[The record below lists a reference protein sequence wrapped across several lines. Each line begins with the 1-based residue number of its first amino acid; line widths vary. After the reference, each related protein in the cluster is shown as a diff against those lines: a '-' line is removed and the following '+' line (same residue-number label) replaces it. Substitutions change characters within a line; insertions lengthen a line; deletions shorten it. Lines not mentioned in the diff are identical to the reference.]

1 MSHLSSYA
9 GVFSNRSFSLFY
21 LGQALNYVGDG
32 LRLIALPLLV
42 YRLTHSALAI
52 GGTLAIELGL
62 FATFSLIGGSLA
74 DRIDRRRVMILCD
87 AVRCVTIAFIAIA
100 FAFGFLTLWMIYLS
114 IALISIA
121 AAIFVGGQ
129 GATIAYLLGKERATP
144 AIGALVSAEQ
154 LSNTVLSPMGGAIMQ
169 FLGPLPALAINA
181 FTYLC
186 SQIAMAAAGTFGPDE
201 PGRIPR
207 PLHVIEDVKLGFE
220 YMLADTAMR
229 TVAASSLI
237 FNFFGFVCA
246 AVWIPFLKVDLHASD
261 FAVGVAFGIAG
272 LGGLAG
278 TWFASHAPPEWRFGR
293 MLVIAYALDGLLF
306 VPVMLTSNLLVLLVF
321 NTLTYGCVLFEITQI
336 VGWRIR
342 ITSEEMVG
350 RVTAAARLVAL
361 AGTVPGAIIGG
372 YLGDHYGPRSA
383 IILSGVGYL
392 LMALVVGSF
401 SAVRRESR

>member
-1 MSHLSSYA
+1 MSSYA

-42 YRLTHSALAI
+42 FRLTHSALAI

-62 FATFSLIGGSLA
+62 FSTFSLIGGSLA
-74 DRIDRRRVMILCD
+74 DRIDRRRLMIVCD
-87 AVRCVTIAFIAIA
+87 FVRCVTIAFIAVG
-100 FAFGFLTLWMIYLS
+100 FAMGFLTLWMIYAA

-154 LSNTVLSPMGGAIMQ
+154 LSNTVLGPLGGALMQ

-181 FTYLC
+181 VTYLG
-186 SQIAMAAAGTFGPDE
+186 SQIAMSAADTFGPDE
-201 PGRIPR
+201 PGSIPR
-207 PLHVIEDVKLGFE
+207 PSHVVADVRAGFTFLLG
-220 YMLADTAMR
+220 DSAMR
-229 TVAASSLI
+229 TVAASSFI

-246 AVWIPFLKVDLHASD
+246 AVWIPFLKIDLHASD
-261 FAVGVAFGIAG
+261 SAVGLAFGISALGG
-272 LGGLAG
+272 LGG
-278 TWFASHAPPEWRFGR
+278 TWLASHAPSRWRFGQ
-293 MLVIAYALDGLLF
+293 MLVVAYALDGLLF
-306 VPVMLTSNLLVLLVF
+306 VPVMLTHSLVVLIVF

-342 ITSEEMVG
+342 ITAEDMVG

-361 AGTVPGAIIGG
+361 AGTVPGALIGG

-383 IILSGVGYL
+383 IVFSGIGYL
-392 LMALVVGSF
+392 VMALVIVSF
-401 SAVRRESR
+401 SAVRREAR